1 MSTKISIVIPTYN
14 ERDNLEKLIKAIFG
28 LQIENLEMIIVD
40 DNSPDGTGKLAES
53 LSHSYPISTIHRN
66 KKLGL
71 GSAVIEGFKLAKGDV
86 LGVMD
91 ADLSHPVEVIPK
103 ILEELKNFDLVI
115 GSRLTQGG
123 IVEKWSLPRKILS
136 GTGVSLARFLTK
148 AHDPLSGFFFL
159 KRKVIEKTTLY
170 CDGYKILLEILV
182 RGNYLNY
189 KEVPIIFKPR
199 TAGKSKLNFEE
210 YIDYLKLL
218 GRLYFYRLTSRRE
231 SPDKI

>member
-1 MSTKISIVIPTYN
+1 
-14 ERDNLEKLIKAIFG
+14 
-28 LQIENLEMIIVD
+28 MIIVD

-71 GSAVIEGFKLAKGDV
+71 GSAVIEGFKFAKGDI

-91 ADLSHPVEVIPK
+91 ADLSHPVEAIPK

-123 IVEKWSLPRKILS
+123 IVEKWSLPRKIIS
-136 GTGVSLARFLTK
+136 GAGVCLARFLTK
-148 AHDPLSGFFFL
+148 TRDPLSGFFFF
-159 KRKVIEKTTLY
+159 KRSVIKNVTLC

-182 RGNYLNY
+182 KGNYLNC

-199 TAGKSKLNFEE
+199 TAGKSKLNFNE

-218 GRLYFYRLTSRRE
+218 GHLYFHKLKNRRE
-231 SPDKI
+231 TPEKLDSWV